1 MESGIP
7 ALNSPL
13 SLPTGI
19 DLVSVA
25 FTIMF
30 ILWAIYTLAAIYH
43 WVRYGRD
50 SWISWPAIA
59 AHLVVSA
66 ALMIFAV
73 SGFQ

>member
-1 MESGIP
+1 MESGVP
-7 ALNSPL
+7 AIVSPL

-19 DLVSVA
+19 DLVSIA
-25 FTIMF
+25 FTLMF
-30 ILWAIYTLAAIYH
+30 IVWAIYTLVSIYH

-50 SWISWPAIA
+50 SWIAWPAIA

-73 SGFQ
+73 SGFK